1 MSFRIPFFQPKKG
14 KKKKGKSAASRVSP
28 RSRPVA
34 RAPLAPPPL
43 EPTLWESLSPERK
56 LDIYG
61 ILLAVA
67 GILIGLTL
75 FASSRSAITGSFL
88 RLLGQLIGWGI
99 YILPVVLI
107 PPRLWII
114 LLT

>member
-1 MSFRIPFFQPKKG
+1 MPFFQRKKG
-14 KKKKGKSAASRVSP
+14 KKKKGKSAAARVSP
-28 RSRPVA
+28 GSRPVA

-88 RLLGQLIGWGI
+88 RFLGHLIGWGI
-99 YILPVVLI
+99 YILPVGFI
-107 PPRLWII
+107 PTRMWII
-114 LLT
+114 LRQIE